1 MGGRNAEPG
10 TQNPIWEQ
18 ILHIIVC
25 IKSVVVDAPR
35 GKIVRTAD
43 KCALNPFDR
52 PALEVALQ
60 LKERHGGSVTVLSM
74 GPPTAEPTL
83 REALA
88 VGADRAVLLCDPAL
102 AGSDTLATST
112 ALCAGVRSLAP
123 FDLLLFG
130 TQTSDS
136 DTGQVGSQTAL
147 MLDLPMVTGA
157 VKIDGTL
164 DCLSVER
171 KMDGFLEI
179 YELTPP
185 AALTIHS
192 SAAAPRDPALGN
204 IAVAFDEMP
213 VETVSIR
220 RLRLD
225 PSLVGEAGSPTRVL
239 SMKPIKKNRAC
250 RWIEGTPAVQ
260 ADALVRQLV
269 DAGLI
274 G

>member
-1 MGGRNAEPG
+1 
-10 TQNPIWEQ
+10 
-18 ILHIIVC
+18 LHIIVC

-35 GKIVRTAD
+35 GKMVRTAD

-60 LKERHGGSVTVLSM
+60 LKETHKGSVTVLTM
-74 GPPTAEPTL
+74 GPPAAETTL

-112 ALCAGVRSLAP
+112 ALCAGVQRLAP

-130 TQTSDS
+130 TRTSDS
-136 DTGQVGSQTAL
+136 DTGQVGSQTAVL
-147 MLDLPMVTGA
+147 LDLPMLTGT

-164 DCLSVER
+164 DRLTVER
-171 KMDGFLEI
+171 KLDGFLEI
-179 YELTPP
+179 YDVTPP
-185 AALTIHS
+185 AALTIHPT
-192 SAAAPRDPALGN
+192 AAVPRDPALGD
-204 IAVAFDEMP
+204 IADAFDEMP
-213 VETVSIR
+213 METVSIR
-220 RLRLD
+220 QLRLD
-225 PSLVGEAGSPTRVL
+225 PSLVGDAGSPTRVL

-250 RWIEGTPAVQ
+250 RWIEGTPAAQ

>member
-1 MGGRNAEPG
+1 M
-10 TQNPIWEQ
+10 
-18 ILHIIVC
+18 
-25 IKSVVVDAPR
+25 
-35 GKIVRTAD
+35 
-43 KCALNPFDR
+43 
-52 PALEVALQ
+52 ALQ

-74 GPPTAEPTL
+74 GPSTAETTL

-88 VGADRAVLLCDPAL
+88 AGADRAVLLGDPAL

-112 ALCAGVRSLAP
+112 ALCAGVQNLAP

-130 TQTSDS
+130 TQTADS
-136 DTGQVGSQTAL
+136 DTGQVGPQTAVL
-147 MLDLPMVTGA
+147 LDLPMVTGA
-157 VKIDGTL
+157 VKVDGAL
-164 DCLSVER
+164 DCLAVER
-171 KMDGFLEI
+171 KVDGFLEI
-179 YELTPP
+179 YEVAVP
-185 AALTIHS
+185 AALTIHPT
-192 SAAAPRDPALGN
+192 AAAPRDPALGD
-204 IAVAFDEMP
+204 IAIAFDEMP

-220 RLRLD
+220 QLGLD

-250 RWIEGTPAVQ
+250 RWIEGTPAAQ

>member
-1 MGGRNAEPG
+1 M
-10 TQNPIWEQ
+10 
-18 ILHIIVC
+18 HIIVC

-43 KCALNPFDR
+43 KYALNPFDR

-60 LKERHGGSVTVLSM
+60 LKEQHGGSVTVLSL
-74 GPPTAEPTL
+74 GPSTAETTL

-88 VGADRAVLLCDPAL
+88 AGADRAVLLSDPAL

-112 ALCAGVRSLAP
+112 ALCAGVQSLAP

-136 DTGQVGSQTAL
+136 DTGQVGPQTAVL
-147 MLDLPMVTGA
+147 LDLPMVTGV
-157 VKIDGTL
+157 VKIDDAL
-164 DCLSVER
+164 DCLTVER
-171 KMDGFLEI
+171 KVDGFLEI
-179 YELTPP
+179 YEVTPP

-204 IAVAFDEMP
+204 LAVAFDEMP
-213 VETVSIR
+213 MKTVSIR
-220 RLRLD
+220 QLSLD

-250 RWIEGTPAVQ
+250 QWIEGTPAAQ
-260 ADALVRQLV
+260 ADALVQHLV